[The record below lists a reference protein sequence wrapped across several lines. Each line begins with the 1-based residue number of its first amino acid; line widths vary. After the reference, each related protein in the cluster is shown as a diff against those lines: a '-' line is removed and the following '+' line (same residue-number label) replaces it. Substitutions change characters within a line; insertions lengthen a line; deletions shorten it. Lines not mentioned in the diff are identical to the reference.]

1 MRNAHYFEALRPVTI
16 VSNTASALTT
26 HRPYLQTSGAA
37 TNFITGTAAA
47 NTVTFSFKTVD
58 AAGSPIAAV
67 ADMSVACTAGGD
79 TVDTLAS
86 TSGTLLTPTVT
97 ALIAGGVAGAAFVAY
112 TAQILTD
119 STTGVATATFHFTG
133 DCTVTAALRYGDQQV
148 VVEGIVL

>member
-16 VSNTASALTT
+16 VSNTASATSAK
-26 HRPYLQTSGAA
+26 RPYLQTSGAA
-37 TNFITGTAAA
+37 TNFITGTAGA

-67 ADMSVACTAGGD
+67 ADLSVACTDMLAD
-79 TVDTLAS
+79 VDVMTKS
-86 TSGTLLTPTVT
+86 SGTYLSPLVD
-97 ALIAGGVAGAAFVAY
+97 ALITAGVAVSAFVGY

-119 STTGVATATFHFTG
+119 STTGIATATFHFTG
-133 DCTVTAALRYGDQQV
+133 DCTVTASLRYGDQQV